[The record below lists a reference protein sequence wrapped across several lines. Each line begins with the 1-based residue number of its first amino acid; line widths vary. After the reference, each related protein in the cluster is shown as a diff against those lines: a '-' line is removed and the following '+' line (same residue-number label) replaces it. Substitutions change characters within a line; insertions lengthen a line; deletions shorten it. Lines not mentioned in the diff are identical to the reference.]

1 MISIPSDLNDA
12 SINEAAD
19 YYYSKWG
26 VNYIP
31 ANTKEKNTSIKWKPL
46 QDSPLLEQQHRQWN
60 TEGACN
66 NGIALVMGK
75 FWNNP
80 LMEGKFLNCI
90 DLDNRAAIDA
100 WCTRNGKRYSLE
112 ELSQYFPIEQHPDDM
127 NRAHIY
133 IITKDRPLRNKAA
146 NRSDDRNIPAIEV
159 MGKGKYVCC
168 TSSVHENG
176 HKYRFVYGLKP
187 IEEYEAFNANEIE
200 NFINNICIEKGIPYL
215 DNSNGNKKTKSKTKF
230 IYNENEKWYEGERNS
245 KLLHFAES
253 KLGLLRDTP
262 IVAIEHMVYDVNQIN
277 CVPPLPDHEVAQIWN
292 NAFNYITRQRMKKVG
307 NAEDK
312 EDKEKQTKA
321 EAALETANESVKKL
335 FVDEYQIPYALIL
348 VQDHLEV
355 IPLESRRFR
364 NYLAGEIYKQNETVL
379 DPQTLKAAIGVLSAK
394 AEFESGDPIKLNL
407 RVAQVPGTNV
417 LGNESPTWY
426 YDLTNKEWEFI
437 EITANGWR
445 IITKNQDTNLIL
457 FNRYKNQIAQVYP
470 SKDYDSQIMDKFV
483 QLILNETNVTKEK
496 LEEYSILLKCFVI
509 SAFIPDI
516 PKPIAMPY
524 GGQGAA
530 KTTLMELVKMTI
542 DPSSV
547 LTFSIPTH
555 VNELIQQLSHNFVAF
570 YDNISVLKDWQSDQ
584 FCRATTGS
592 GSSKRQLYTDDED
605 VIRNFMRCIALN
617 GINLAATNPDIL
629 DRGLFFELKR
639 IPDKDRRFIRKIK
652 KEFQEMRPQLL
663 GYILDILVK
672 VLTWIEKNGMIEL
685 DKLPRMAD
693 WAGYGEIIARS
704 MGLENDKFID
714 AYKNNAKL
722 QVEEVM
728 ETSLVAACI
737 NHFVE
742 TDTDFN
748 SRGLDLK
755 LVGFQ
760 GTASEL
766 KKKLEEI
773 APKLGI
779 DIKDK
784 DWPKRPNVLT
794 RQINIIK
801 HTLKEAGIE
810 IDYST
815 RNNIKLILIHK
826 SSY

>member
-12 SINEAAD
+12 SVKEAAD

-26 VNYIP
+26 VNYVP
-31 ANTKEKNTSIKWKPL
+31 ANTKDKSTMIKWKPL
-46 QDSPLLEQQHRQWN
+46 QDIPLLEEQHRTWKD
-60 TEGACN
+60 EI

-80 LMEGKFLNCI
+80 LMEGKFLSCI
-90 DLDNRAAIDA
+90 DLDNKTAIDA
-100 WCTRNGKRYSLE
+100 WQTRNGKKSLE
-112 ELSQYFPIEQHPDDM
+112 ELAQSYPIEQHADDM

-133 IITKDRPLRNKAA
+133 IITRDRPLRNKAA
-146 NRSDDRNIPAIEV
+146 NRDKDPILPAIEV

-168 TSSVHENG
+168 TPSTHKNG
-176 HKYRFVYGLKP
+176 YKYRFVYGLKP
-187 IEEYEAFNANEIE
+187 IEEYEVFRADEIE
-200 NFINNICIEKGIPYL
+200 NFINNICVENGIPYL
-215 DNSNGNKKTKSKTKF
+215 DRNLNGNGKRKGNNNNKTVDDD
-230 IYNENEKWYEGERNS
+230 EKWYEGERHS
-245 KLLHFAES
+245 KLLS
-253 KLGLLRDTP
+253 KADSLMIKLLNLLP
-262 IVAIEHMVYDVNQIN
+262 IDDIKELIYAKNKKS
-277 CVPPLPDHEVAQIWN
+277 CVPPLPDSEVEQICKDAEKYACELTN
-292 NAFNYITRQRMKKVG
+292 G
-307 NAEDK
+307 NDDDDDK
-312 EDKEKQTKA
+312 QEKGKQTKA
-321 EAALETANESVKKL
+321 QAALEIANDSIKKL
-335 FVDEYQIPYALIL
+335 FVDEYQIPHASIL

-355 IPLESRRFR
+355 LPLDTKRFR
-364 NYLAGEIYKQNETVL
+364 NYLAGELYKRNKTVL

-394 AEFESGDPIKLNL
+394 AEFESAAPVKLNL
-407 RVAQVPGTNV
+407 RVAQVPRTNV
-417 LGNESPTWY
+417 LGNDSPIWY

-457 FNRYKNQIAQVYP
+457 FNRYRNEIAQVYP
-470 SKDYDSQIMDKFV
+470 SKDYDPQIMDKFV
-483 QLILNETNVTKEK
+483 QLMLNETNVAKEK
-496 LEEYSILLKCFVI
+496 LEEYSILLKIFVI
-509 SAFIPDI
+509 SSFIPDI

-542 DPSSV
+542 DPSSI
-547 LTFSIPTH
+547 LTLSIPTH

-584 FCRATTGS
+584 FCRAATGS

-639 IPDKDRRFIRKIK
+639 IADKNRRYIRKIK

-672 VLTWIEKNGMIEL
+672 VLFWIEKNGMIEL

-693 WAGYGEIIARS
+693 WAGYGEIIARC
-704 MGLENDKFID
+704 MGLEENKFIE

-722 QVEEVM
+722 QIEEVM

-748 SRGLDLK
+748 SMGLDLK

-794 RQINIIK
+794 RQINIVK

-815 RNNIKLILIHK
+815 RNNIKLILIQK